1 MIAQTVAAIVLV
13 RNTIGSVQK
22 SRTGKTRDVSQK
34 APKLGTLSMDL
45 KYRPSNPDARAI
57 ALISRRRI
65 EDGRDSFI
73 NKQRIA
79 EKPDTAADKLKTH
92 GLRSSQLQFLNAVDH
107 ATYHPRDDVLVYVA
121 TAGPMPRAA
130 TADAIHILNT
140 QILERKSNIFSKLLT
155 ATVLGKADVKPQ
167 IMRPAITAG
176 RVGLAAIETHP
187 MVKATVPVMY
197 KVRPPKVSAIGGNKS
212 PPKAWA
218 SR

>member
-13 RNTIGSVQK
+13 RQTIGSVQK
-22 SRTGKTRDVSQK
+22 RRTGRTSDVSQK
-34 APKLGTLSMDL
+34 APKLGTLSMDS

-57 ALISRRRI
+57 ALISRRRM

-73 NKQRIA
+73 NKQKIA
-79 EKPDTAADKLKTH
+79 EKPDTAADKLNTH
-92 GLRSSQLQFLNAVDH
+92 GLRKSQLASLGAEDQT
-107 ATYHPRDDVLVYVA
+107 TYHPSDDVLMCVA
-121 TAGPMPRAA
+121 TAGPIPRAA
-130 TADAIHILNT
+130 TADAIQILNT
-140 QILERKSNIFSKLLT
+140 QILKRKSNMFSKLLT

-167 IMRPAITAG
+167 MMRPAITAG
-176 RVGLAAIETHP
+176 KVGLAAIETDP

-197 KVRPPKVSAIGGNKS
+197 RVRPPKVSAIGGSTS